1 MRQIVALL
9 RRHQQSPSKLNK
21 GGRMSTDA
29 FALHWGKIKELGGVE
44 NKLHIYALR
53 HNFASWLV
61 MNGVDLFTV
70 SKLMAHS
77 KISTTIDNY
86 AHLAP
91 NKASECTQALV
102 SGFMGK
108 PQKKDNEI
116 YLNVL

>member
-1 MRQIVALL
+1 LE
-9 RRHQQSPSKLNK
+9 
-21 GGRMSTDA
+21 
-29 FALHWGKIKELGGVE
+29 KIKELGGVDS
-44 NKLHIYALR
+44 KLHIYALR

-108 PQKKDNEI
+108 QQETDNET
-116 YLNVL
+116 YLNAL